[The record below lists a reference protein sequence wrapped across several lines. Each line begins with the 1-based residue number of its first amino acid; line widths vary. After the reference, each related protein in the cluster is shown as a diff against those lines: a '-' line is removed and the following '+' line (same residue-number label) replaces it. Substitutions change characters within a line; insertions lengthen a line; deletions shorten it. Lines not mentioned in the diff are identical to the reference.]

1 MIVLMEHYCW
11 ISMHME
17 LRTGTVFVS
26 HAALTTTAGA
36 GQMSIIGP
44 SPMGF

>member
-11 ISMHME
+11 TSVHME

-36 GQMSIIGP
+36 GQKTIIGP